1 MMVTKNN
8 LKKIYNP
15 LPTQQI
21 STEIMPEILG
31 TEFFF
36 LFPSLLPCPFL
47 PFSLSLLIMGL
58 FTDTAFKNINHW
70 NRVQGI
76 SQAT

>member
-36 LFPSLLPCPFL
+36 LFPFFSLALSFPPFL
-47 PFSLSLLIMGL
+47 PLSPYHGIIYRYSL
-58 FTDTAFKNINHW
+58 
-70 NRVQGI
+70 
-76 SQAT
+76 